1 MKKLVNEVQGSKT
14 KENLSNNNIVN
25 KRNNYIDV
33 LKGIAIISVIF
44 IHTAFASG
52 LEYVPQ
58 WFANFTLL
66 FEVPMFFFLSGW
78 SFSYS
83 KNNKSYLKS
92 LILTQIRYIIYIFIV
107 AIIINFINY
116 ISKGIFSIGVEKF
129 LEWIFHKDIST
140 SPFKEVRNSLWF
152 FRVYF
157 IVCII
162 GSVLLKLLN
171 EKSSKR
177 MILLLGI
184 TLFGT
189 TFAFEGLG
197 NMKLGMEYNYIFFYL
212 LFFMLGNITKYKSLN
227 IKETV
232 IYIVLAVLGLIIINV
247 FTERNIFNIQGN
259 KFPPNFIYLLWS
271 LFGVII
277 VLYLK
282 KFFINCKENFISK
295 IGQNS
300 IYVYFAQAIGASILW
315 FISPA
320 INLEWYYKIIIM
332 FIINLIL
339 TGVITVILKLII
351 EPITKQCKKF
361 LEKHVYDNN

>member
-1 MKKLVNEVQGSKT
+1 MLNIINNKKIH
-14 KENLSNNNIVN
+14 NLREGATNKNTDK

-52 LEYVPQ
+52 LKYVPL
-58 WFANFTLL
+58 WFSNFTLL

-92 LILTQIRYIIYIFIV
+92 LLLTQIRYMVYIFIM
-107 AIIINFINY
+107 AIIVNIISY
-116 ISKGIFSIGVEKF
+116 ISKGVCSIGIGSF
-129 LEWIFHKDIST
+129 LEWIFHKDIYT
-140 SPFKEVRNSLWF
+140 LPFKEVRNSLWF

-162 GSVLLKLLN
+162 GAMLLKLLN
-171 EKSSKR
+171 EKSSKG
-177 MILLLGI
+177 MIVLLGI

-212 LFFMLGNITKYKSLN
+212 LFFMLGNITKYKNLN
-227 IKETV
+227 IKETA
-232 IYIVLAVLGLIIINV
+232 IYIILTVLGLIMINV
-247 FTERNIFNIQGN
+247 FTERKIFDIQGN

-282 KFFINCKENFISK
+282 KFFINCKENVISK